1 MAADSIKTSS
11 GLADE
16 AEQTAQEAL
25 QAAQGYARGSG
36 RIARDAIPSI
46 RSNVEEARD
55 DAKEIAEDVALT
67 GRAYARN
74 AVNAT
79 GRKIRDFKGQVTH
92 AKDSCLQYIA
102 EEPVRAS
109 LAAAA
114 SGAVLMTLLLS
125 LMRGSR
131 SIK

>member
-1 MAADSIKTSS
+1 MATDNVRTSS

-25 QAAQGYARGSG
+25 EAAQGYARESG
-36 RIARDAIPSI
+36 RIAKDAIPSI
-46 RSNVEEARD
+46 RSNVEE
-55 DAKEIAEDVALT
+55 DAKEIAKDAAVT

-109 LAAAA
+109 LTAAAT
-114 SGAVLMTLLLS
+114 GAVLMTLLLS
-125 LMRGSR
+125 LTRGSR

>member
-1 MAADSIKTSS
+1 MATDNVNTSS
-11 GLADE
+11 GF

-25 QAAQGYARGSG
+25 QAAQGYARESG

-46 RSNVEEARD
+46 RSNAEDAKEG
-55 DAKEIAEDVALT
+55 AKEIAKDAAST

-92 AKDSCLQYIA
+92 AKDSCLQYVA

-114 SGAVLMTLLLS
+114 TGAALMTLLLS
-125 LMRGSR
+125 LTRGSR